1 MTALHLAAERG
12 RCEEIL
18 GYLITKGGITS
29 INITDEEGVST
40 VYNYQ
45 VTT

>member
-1 MTALHLAAERG
+1 MTTLHLAAERG

-18 GYLITKGGITS
+18 GYLIAKGGVTS

-40 VYNYQ
+40 VYN
-45 VTT
+45 